1 MELHSLLFR
10 FAQIDPVN
18 SDCCKRFW
26 FPESEPVTLNEVIPL
41 IGFKKI
47 NEQLA
52 SAGLFS
58 QGNWLNPKVTEIDV
72 ELEAFEERDDMF
84 LEEVFF

>member
-1 MELHSLLFR
+1 M
-10 FAQIDPVN
+10 
-18 SDCCKRFW
+18 
-26 FPESEPVTLNEVIPL
+26 NEVIPL
-41 IGFKKI
+41 IGFKKV